1 MCGCVCLCGFCNVCE
16 LVICMLA
23 HFGYSDWGFSVLL
36 LSCKANARVKLAKTG
51 HGPHSFQLGVICVV
65 LLLFVFS
72 MLFVLFYVLF
82 VYKCVLY
89 YCHRVST
96 QLQLINIY
104 RIISYHTISYHIIYH
119 IKDWRRLVH
128 RLAKSDIQLSTL
140 SKISAPVPSP
150 RWTRRLNV
158 PLSVISDLCSIFDD
172 LYIIC
177 SKRE

>member
-1 MCGCVCLCGFCNVCE
+1 MAYERVKPTISCTVFVFICAVAVLNCFVMCGCVCLCGFCNVCE

-104 RIISYHTISYHIIYH
+104 RIISYHTISYHIISYH
-119 IKDWRRLVH
+119 IIPYH
-128 RLAKSDIQLSTL
+128 T
-140 SKISAPVPSP
+140 ISYHI
-150 RWTRRLNV
+150 
-158 PLSVISDLCSIFDD
+158 IS
-172 LYIIC
+172 YII
-177 SKRE
+177 SRIDIGWYTN